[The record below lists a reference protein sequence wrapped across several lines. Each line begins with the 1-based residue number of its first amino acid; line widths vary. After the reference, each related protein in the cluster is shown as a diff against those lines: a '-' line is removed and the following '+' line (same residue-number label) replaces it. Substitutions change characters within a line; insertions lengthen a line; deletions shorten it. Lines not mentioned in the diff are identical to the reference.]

1 MRSSRPTRRSGT
13 PSFSCCVLSMNSDEL
28 VVRHTDAVKDC
39 CSLFMH
45 LKQVLY
51 LCSATPTLSITF
63 QVLFASISPARATT
77 AGRLLDPH
85 RKWTLSISQEQN
97 DALRV
102 PESNRVP
109 FDYQPDTNET
119 IAFTFMLAFPR
130 NLSKKYR
137 ITSVIFLDLFRSNLP
152 SPHSEVTRKAKLNY
166 PIFL

>member
-13 PSFSCCVLSMNSDEL
+13 PSSCCCVLSMNSGEL
-28 VVRHTDAVKDC
+28 VVRHTDAVEVC

-51 LCSATPTLSITF
+51 LCSTTPTLSITF
-63 QVLFASISPARATT
+63 QVLFASISPARATI
-77 AGRLLDPH
+77 AGRLLDPS

-102 PESNRVP
+102 RESNRVS
-109 FDYQPDTNET
+109 FDYQTDTNET
-119 IAFTFMLAFPR
+119 IAFTFVLTFPR
-130 NLSKKYR
+130 YFSRKYR
-137 ITSVIFLDLFRSNLP
+137 ITLVIFSDSFRSNLF
-152 SPHSEVTRKAKLNY
+152 SPHSQVTRKAKLNY